1 MKYVV
6 LVTHTQTIIP
16 YFAAKIKV
24 FSKICFVFLH
34 KVVIDRQGCL
44 WYNLDSFHDFFRKES
59 AMAIFHRRPLFLC
72 CSVFLLACL
81 AGFFLRST
89 GAWLVAGGVTAVGA
103 GVLLW
108 WKARRRDRMGICLIV
123 AAILLALLGFS
134 RVGSWFYG
142 GDAATLSNLEGQ
154 TVTVTGTVTDRRG
167 SGSYMTSYAVKL
179 TSVNGREADAL
190 ALLTCHYVSDL
201 QPGYEITAEVTVIST
216 EEAAEGYNVASLLG
230 DGYLSG
236 LVSESEVD
244 VTIRSENADGFS
256 VRISAL
262 RRRLAAK
269 LNTMTPHA
277 EGLPSALLLGD
288 RNALSDSLRRDF
300 ARAGVSHL
308 LAISGL
314 HVTLLFGLLE
324 GLLRLLRIPKRGRAL
339 LLLGAALGY
348 LLLLG
353 FPPSATRAVI
363 MLGSVYISYLLSA
376 RADPLTSLGLAG
388 AIILAVTPYA
398 VADGGF
404 WMSYLAT
411 LGLVAIM
418 PTVNRRLADNGR
430 DPSLRARLRAGL
442 CKLGAGILVGLVAMS
457 FTLPVV
463 AAVIGE
469 LGILSPLSTLL
480 LTPFCGVILVLS
492 LLALPF
498 GGHGIGVVLGDLLE
512 AICGVMADLA
522 AWLGSPS
529 WAVISL
535 RYQYILPIAA
545 GMLVAMLILLAV
557 RLPVRKRWMV
567 ALPLVVGWLTLGGA
581 LGIHALTTAGDVTV
595 TYLQPSS
602 ASDMLVMVEGNGAVI
617 CDLSNGSMTAM
628 NKATREAERAG
639 ATEISVL
646 MLTHYHS
653 RTAGTLST
661 LLSRETIRALWLPTP
676 DTQEEYY
683 LLLSYL
689 EKAEAAGVP
698 VSLYGEGESL
708 TLFGGCAIT
717 LETDMI
723 SRSVQPVLLLSL
735 ETEKDRVVYCG
746 SAVFESD
753 LADGATELVSRAD
766 VVIFG
771 NHGPLVKKT
780 FGTDLSFLPTATVIL
795 SEEGDVA
802 GWFVPDAITDQPLW
816 LGEWTG
822 RMEIEE

>member
-1 MKYVV
+1 
-6 LVTHTQTIIP
+6 
-16 YFAAKIKV
+16 
-24 FSKICFVFLH
+24 
-34 KVVIDRQGCL
+34 
-44 WYNLDSFHDFFRKES
+44 
-59 AMAIFHRRPLFLC
+59 MAIFHRRPLFLC

-81 AGFFLRST
+81 AGFLLRATIFLIPII
-89 GAWLVAGGVTAVGA
+89 VMTAVGA
-103 GVLLW
+103 ALLLLW
-108 WKARRRDRMGICLIV
+108 RFKRRDHLGIFLILV
-123 AAILLALLGFS
+123 AIILSVTGFFH
-134 RVGSWFYG
+134 VQSWFCG
-142 GDAATLSNLEGQ
+142 GDAATLSGLEGQ
-154 TVTVTGTVTDRRG
+154 TVTVTGTVTDRRS

-179 TSVNGREADAL
+179 TSVNGEEIHAL
-190 ALLTCHYVSDL
+190 VLLTCHYVSDL
-201 QPGYEITAEVTVIST
+201 QPGYEIKAEVTVIST
-216 EEAAEGYNVASLLG
+216 EEAAEGYNSTALLG
-230 DGYLSG
+230 DGYVAG
-236 LVSESEVD
+236 LVSESEAH
-244 VTIRSENADGFS
+244 VTITEENADSLS

-262 RRRLAAK
+262 RRRLAAR
-269 LNTMTPHA
+269 LNTLTPHA
-277 EGLPSALLLGD
+277 KGLPSALLLGD

-339 LLLGAALGY
+339 LLLAAALGY

-418 PTVNRRLADNGR
+418 PVINRRLAEQER
-430 DPSLRARLRAGL
+430 DSSLLSRLKTGL

-469 LGILSPLSTLL
+469 LGILSPVSTLL
-480 LTPFCGVILVLS
+480 LTPLCGILLVLS
-492 LLALPF
+492 LLLLPL
-498 GGHGIGVVLGDLLE
+498 GGHGIGTVLADLIE
-512 AICGVMADLA
+512 AICEIMADLA
-522 AWLGSPS
+522 SCLGSPS
-529 WAVISL
+529 WSVISL
-535 RYQYILPIAA
+535 RYQYVLPISA
-545 GMLVAMLILLAV
+545 GMLIAMLILLAV
-557 RLPVRKRWMV
+557 KLPAKKRWMV
-567 ALPLVVGWLTLGGA
+567 ILPLVVGWMTLGGA
-581 LGIHALTTAGDVTV
+581 LSIHTLATAGDVTV

-602 ASDMLVMVEGNGAVI
+602 ASDMLVLVEGNRAVI

-628 NKATREAERAG
+628 NGATREAERAG

-661 LLSRETIRALWLPTP
+661 LLSRETVRTLWLPVP

-689 EKAEAAGVP
+689 EKAEAADVP
-698 VSLYGEGESL
+698 VHLYGEGESL
-708 TLFGGCAIT
+708 TLFGGCEIT
-717 LETDMI
+717 LKTDTI
-723 SRSVQPVLLLSL
+723 SRSVQPILLLTL
-735 ETEKDRVVYCG
+735 ETKEDRVVYCG

-753 LADGATELVSRAD
+753 LAKQAAIIVSEAD
-766 VVIFG
+766 TIIFG
-771 NHGPLVKKT
+771 NHGPLVKNP
-780 FGTDLSFLPTATVIL
+780 FGADLAFAPTATVIL
-795 SEEGDVA
+795 SEEGDIA
-802 GWFVPDAITDQPLW
+802 GWFTPDAITDQPLW
-816 LGEWTG
+816 LGEWSG
-822 RMEIEE
+822 RVEVEE